1 MGNGKAV
8 VMARVT
14 PFVVRLRKEKGKTIQ
29 DCDVY
34 IGNAVFN
41 SNWSLEES
49 KWCDPFHQEWSL
61 SVAERKKKYRDYI
74 TSTPRLMQ
82 CLHELKGKTLGCL
95 CQNSRACHGHVLV
108 DLVTTM
114 YKEDKHRITMGDV
127 YYFKGSFSPLSNFYP
142 SPLQD
147 PSAEGGND
155 KRRFKLGSFQMY
167 VWTKAVNAGQEK
179 MANAV
184 LRAPTIKKVRQ
195 LSYRVKDTE
204 MSVEDQILSMYKIQ
218 KTKYDQVPM
227 LRAALDRLRTSK
239 RVPAEATENS
249 FWACGVDIEAVR
261 RSTTTELCKKLVTGK
276 NYIGW
281 ILALIHAERT
291 NSFYWLDLMYTLPP
305 SIVEGFSEVRGI
317 LAAKKLTKCP
327 VHFET
332 PQDEFDEGTPDA
344 FTDTH
349 PGAGRPSGGERGSDD
364 CGSAPVLPAAQPRA
378 TGSDD
383 IADCGEQ

>member
-1 MGNGKAV
+1 MKNTAERKTFSLGKAV

-14 PFVVRLRKEKGKTIQ
+14 PFVVRLRKEKGKTVQ

-41 SNWSLEES
+41 SNWTLEES
-49 KWCDPFHQEWSL
+49 KWCDPFHQQWAL
-61 SVAERKKKYRDYI
+61 SVSERKKKYRDYI

-82 CLHELKGKTLGCL
+82 SLHELKGKTLGCL

-108 DLVTTM
+108 DLVSTM
-114 YKEDKHRITMGDV
+114 YKEDRSRITMGDV
-127 YYFKGSFSPLSNFYP
+127 YYFKGSLSPLSNFYP
-142 SPLQD
+142 SPIQD
-147 PSAEGGND
+147 TSPEDAGD
-155 KRRFKLGSFQMY
+155 RRRFKLGSFQMY
-167 VWTKAVNAGQEK
+167 VWTKAMNAGQVK
-179 MANAV
+179 MAKAI
-184 LRAPTIKKVRQ
+184 LKAPTMKRVRQ
-195 LSYRVKDTE
+195 LSYRIKDTE

-218 KTKYDQVPM
+218 KMKYDQVPM
-227 LRAALDRLRTSK
+227 LRAALERLRTSK
-239 RVPAEATENS
+239 RVPAEATDNK
-249 FWACGVDIEAVR
+249 FWACGVDIDAVR
-261 RSTTTELCKKLVTGK
+261 RSTTVELRKKLVTGK

-305 SIVEGFSEVRGI
+305 SIAEGFSEVQGI

-332 PQDEFDEGTPDA
+332 PQDEFNEGIPDA

-364 CGSAPVLPAAQPRA
+364 WRRCPRSPGS
-378 TGSDD
+378 TTSSHG
-383 IADCGEQ
+383 I